1 MVPLSLP
8 FNISVLFGC
17 IQNSLYGFHLSLSL
31 LFSHFDCPASIKKL
45 QDQNETHQASKT
57 KMAEGMAFALEK
69 KDQVNVCVSHLLY
82 NPDLLIVDCMND
94 SF

>member
-8 FNISVLFGC
+8 FNISVLFGY
-17 IQNSLYGFHLSLSL
+17 IQNSVYGFHLSLSL
-31 LFSHFDCPASIKKL
+31 FLSHFDCPASIKKL
-45 QDQNETHQASKT
+45 QDQNETHQASRT

-69 KDQVNVCVSHLLY
+69 KDQVNACVSHLLY
-82 NPDLLIVDCMND
+82 SPDLLIIDCINN